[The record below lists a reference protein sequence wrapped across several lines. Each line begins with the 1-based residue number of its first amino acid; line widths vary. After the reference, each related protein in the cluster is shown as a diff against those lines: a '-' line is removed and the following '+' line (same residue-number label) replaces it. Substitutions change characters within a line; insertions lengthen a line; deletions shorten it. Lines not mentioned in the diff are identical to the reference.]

1 MLCILW
7 YSLLQDATVDTANLV
22 SDVSRSLNST
32 QKSLDSINSNSTA
45 ASDILLNLE
54 NQSVAVNR
62 TVQLEDTDTII
73 AQSEVFWN
81 QTSEAVELLQ
91 QALVVI
97 NGVDMTKLAAV
108 QNLTASVNQEITT
121 QDIYNVFVFLRNDL
135 QEQQRMRQTLDLKML
150 RLREQLAH
158 LVHINSTLPP
168 DCDNSL

>member
-1 MLCILW
+1 MHSIIFF
-7 YSLLQDATVDTANLV
+7 LLQDATVDTANLV
-22 SDVSRSLNST
+22 SDVSTSLNST
-32 QKSLDSINSNSTA
+32 QKSLDTINSNSIA

-54 NQSVAVNR
+54 NQSIIVNR
-62 TVQLEDTDTII
+62 TVQLEDSDTII

-81 QTSEAVELLQ
+81 QTREAVQLLQ

-97 NGVDMTKLAAV
+97 NGVDMRKLAAV

-121 QDIYNVFVFLRNDL
+121 RGIYNAFVLLRNDL
-135 QEQQRMRQTLDLKML
+135 QEQQRMRQTLELKIL

-168 DCDNSL
+168 DCDNSS

>member
-1 MLCILW
+1 M
-7 YSLLQDATVDTANLV
+7 ST
-22 SDVSRSLNST
+22 SLNST
-32 QKSLDSINSNSTA
+32 QKSLDTINSNSIA

-54 NQSVAVNR
+54 NQSITVNR

-81 QTSEAVELLQ
+81 QTREAVQLLQ

-97 NGVDMTKLAAV
+97 NGVDMRKLAAV

-121 QDIYNVFVFLRNDL
+121 RGIYNAFVLLRNDL
-135 QEQQRMRQTLDLKML
+135 QEQQRMRQTLELKIL
-150 RLREQLAH
+150 RLQEQLAH

-168 DCDNSL
+168 DCDNSS

>member
-1 MLCILW
+1 MHSIIFF
-7 YSLLQDATVDTANLV
+7 LLQDATVDTANLV
-22 SDVSRSLNST
+22 SDVSTSLNST
-32 QKSLDSINSNSTA
+32 QKSQDTINSNSIA

-54 NQSVAVNR
+54 NQSIIVNR
-62 TVQLEDTDTII
+62 TVQLEDSDTII

-81 QTSEAVELLQ
+81 QTREAVQLLQ

-97 NGVDMTKLAAV
+97 NGVDMRKLAAV

-121 QDIYNVFVFLRNDL
+121 RGIYNAFVLLRNDL
-135 QEQQRMRQTLDLKML
+135 QEQQRMRQTLELKIL

-168 DCDNSL
+168 DCDNSS

>member
-1 MLCILW
+1 M
-7 YSLLQDATVDTANLV
+7 ST
-22 SDVSRSLNST
+22 SLNST
-32 QKSLDSINSNSTA
+32 QKSLDTINSNSIA

-54 NQSVAVNR
+54 NQSIIVNR
-62 TVQLEDTDTII
+62 TVQLEDSDTII

-81 QTSEAVELLQ
+81 QTREAVQLLQ

-97 NGVDMTKLAAV
+97 NGVDMRKLAAV

-121 QDIYNVFVFLRNDL
+121 RGIYNAFVLLRNDL
-135 QEQQRMRQTLDLKML
+135 QEQQRMRQTLELKIL

-168 DCDNSL
+168 DCDNSS

>member
-1 MLCILW
+1 MHSIIF
-7 YSLLQDATVDTANLV
+7 LLQDATVDTANLV
-22 SDVSRSLNST
+22 SDVSTSLNST
-32 QKSLDSINSNSTA
+32 QKSQDTINSNSIA

-54 NQSVAVNR
+54 NQSIIVNR
-62 TVQLEDTDTII
+62 TVQLEDSDTII

-81 QTSEAVELLQ
+81 QTREAVQLLQ

-97 NGVDMTKLAAV
+97 NGVDMRKLAAV

-121 QDIYNVFVFLRNDL
+121 RGVYNAFVLLRNDL
-135 QEQQRMRQTLDLKML
+135 QEQQRMRQTLELKIL

-168 DCDNSL
+168 DCDNSS

>member
-1 MLCILW
+1 M
-7 YSLLQDATVDTANLV
+7 ST
-22 SDVSRSLNST
+22 SLNST
-32 QKSLDSINSNSTA
+32 QKSQDTINSNSIA

-54 NQSVAVNR
+54 NQSITVNR

-81 QTSEAVELLQ
+81 QTREAVQLLQ

-97 NGVDMTKLAAV
+97 NGVDMRKLAAV

-121 QDIYNVFVFLRNDL
+121 RGIYNAFVLLRNDL
-135 QEQQRMRQTLDLKML
+135 QEQQRMRQTLELKIL

-168 DCDNSL
+168 DCDNSS

>member
-1 MLCILW
+1 MHSIIFF
-7 YSLLQDATVDTANLV
+7 LLQDATVDTANLV
-22 SDVSRSLNST
+22 SDVSTSLNST
-32 QKSLDSINSNSTA
+32 QKSLDTINSNSIA

-54 NQSVAVNR
+54 NQSITVNR

-81 QTSEAVELLQ
+81 QTREAVQLLQ

-97 NGVDMTKLAAV
+97 NGVDMRKLAAV

-121 QDIYNVFVFLRNDL
+121 RGIYNAFVLLRNDL
-135 QEQQRMRQTLDLKML
+135 QEQQRMRQTLELKIL

-168 DCDNSL
+168 DCDNSS

>member
-1 MLCILW
+1 M
-7 YSLLQDATVDTANLV
+7 ST
-22 SDVSRSLNST
+22 SLNST
-32 QKSLDSINSNSTA
+32 QKSQDTINSNSIA

-54 NQSVAVNR
+54 NQSIIVNR
-62 TVQLEDTDTII
+62 TVQLEDSDTII

-81 QTSEAVELLQ
+81 QTREAVQLLQ

-97 NGVDMTKLAAV
+97 NGVDMRKLAAV

-121 QDIYNVFVFLRNDL
+121 RGIYNAFVLLRNDL
-135 QEQQRMRQTLDLKML
+135 QEQQRMRQTLELKIL

-168 DCDNSL
+168 DCDNSS